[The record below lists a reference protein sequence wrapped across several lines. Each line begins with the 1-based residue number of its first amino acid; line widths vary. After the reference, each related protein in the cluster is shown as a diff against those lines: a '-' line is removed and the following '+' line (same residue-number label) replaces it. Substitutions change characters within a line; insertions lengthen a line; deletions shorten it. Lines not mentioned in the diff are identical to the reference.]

1 MKKLIFFFTL
11 LVSFCCLQ
19 AQSDSSYPYFYQPG
33 KAFAVDTSL
42 NADTNNIVL
51 PLTLLDADG
60 GETVT
65 WQIALANVAD
75 TSNVTIYVQETLD
88 PAMAEATWVTTSTI
102 ASSYQM
108 VNSGTKTYLTAVAS
122 KGLRMR
128 LQILYAG
135 DGGAKVRQR
144 IWSTVRKT

>member
-1 MKKLIFFFTL
+1 MKKIIFLFSL
-11 LVSFCCLQ
+11 MASCLAVQ
-19 AQSDSSYPYFYQPG
+19 AQSDSSYPYFYQSG

-42 NADTNNIVL
+42 NADTNNVVL

-88 PAMAEATWVTTSTI
+88 PGMAEATWVTTSTI

-108 VNSGTKTYLTAVAS
+108 VDSGTKTYLSAIVS

-128 LQILYAG
+128 LQIVYAG